1 MDKGKGEKKGLRR
14 TLIGIVTSNKMDKTV
29 VVVVNRRFQHPI
41 YGKFIQRRKKY
52 MAHDPQNACDM
63 GDRVMIEE
71 SRPYSRRKRW
81 LVKEIVEKA
90 V

>member
-1 MDKGKGEKKGLRR
+1 MDNSDKKKSLRR
-14 TLIGIVTSNKMDKTV
+14 TLIGTVASDQMDKSV

-52 MAHDPQNACDM
+52 MAHDPQNACSN
-63 GDRVMIEE
+63 GDKVLIEE
-71 SRPYSRRKRW
+71 SRPLSRRKRW
-81 LVKEIVEKA
+81 LVKEILEKA

>member
-1 MDKGKGEKKGLRR
+1 MDNSYKKRSLRR
-14 TLIGIVTSNKMDKTV
+14 TLIGTVASDQMDKSV

-52 MAHDPQNACDM
+52 MAHDPQNACSN
-63 GDRVMIEE
+63 GDKVLIEE
-71 SRPYSRRKRW
+71 SRPLSRRKRW
-81 LVKEIVEKA
+81 LVKEILEKA